1 MCNKQKQ
8 NKAVIYG
15 LSKQYQVKTKTNYDT
30 DEQQLWPS
38 YVIMKYSSRKID
50 KSFVDKK
57 NQTFTFDWHLVL
69 SHLTLITRGKNGV

>member
-1 MCNKQKQ
+1 MHKKRYTCNKQKQ

-57 NQTFTFDWHLVL
+57 IKHLL
-69 SHLTLITRGKNGV
+69 LIDIWF